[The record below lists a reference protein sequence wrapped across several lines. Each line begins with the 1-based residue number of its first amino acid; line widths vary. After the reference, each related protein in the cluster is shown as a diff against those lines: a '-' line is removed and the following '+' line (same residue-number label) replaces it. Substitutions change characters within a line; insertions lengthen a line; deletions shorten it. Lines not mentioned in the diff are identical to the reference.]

1 MPKLNIKINPNLKQ
15 IPIDHLVPYAKNP
28 RKITKAIPLVAE
40 SIKSFGFNVPITINN
55 MIDKIIVSGHTRYEA
70 AKKLGMTSVPYIEL
84 NHLSDLDIRKYR
96 LADNRVADE
105 SEWDK
110 NLLRTELAELE
121 LNSKLDAEW
130 FNNIGFSQ
138 EEIAKALAGTMQ
150 DNEQSLTKKMNVLVV
165 DILGNMEFID
175 SIWFMI
181 MMGFLSF
188 IIVWWYT

>member
-28 RKITKAIPLVAE
+28 RKITKAVPLVAE

-110 NLLRTELAELE
+110 NLLRTELSELE

-138 EEIAKALAGTMQ
+138 EEIAQALAGTMQ
-150 DNEQSLTKKMNVLVV
+150 DNEETISKKNECPSC
-165 DILGNMEFID
+165 GHT
-175 SIWFMI
+175 W
-181 MMGFLSF
+181 
-188 IIVWWYT
+188 

>member
-1 MPKLNIKINPNLKQ
+1 MSKKIEIKVNPNLKQ
-15 IPIDHLVPYAKNP
+15 IPINHLVPYAKNP

-55 MIDKIIVSGHTRYEA
+55 MFDKIIVSGHTRYEA
-70 AKKLGMTSVPYIEL
+70 AKKLGMDSVPYIEL

-96 LADNRVADE
+96 LADNRVSDE

-150 DNEQSLTKKMNVLVV
+150 DNEETISKKNECPSC
-165 DILGNMEFID
+165 GHT
-175 SIWFMI
+175 W
-181 MMGFLSF
+181 
-188 IIVWWYT
+188 

>member
-70 AKKLGMTSVPYIEL
+70 AKKLGMESVPYIEL

-150 DNEQSLTKKMNVLVV
+150 DNEETISKKNECPSC
-165 DILGNMEFID
+165 GHT
-175 SIWFMI
+175 W
-181 MMGFLSF
+181 
-188 IIVWWYT
+188 

>member
-1 MPKLNIKINPNLKQ
+1 MSKKIQIKVNPNLKT
-15 IPIDHLVPYAKNP
+15 IPINLLVPYAKNP

-55 MIDKIIVSGHTRYEA
+55 MFDKIIVSGHTRYEA
-70 AKKLGMTSVPYIEL
+70 AKKLGMENVPYIEL

-130 FNNIGFSQ
+130 FKNIGFNQ
-138 EEIAKALAGTMQ
+138 EEIAQALAGTIKE
-150 DNEQSLTKKMNVLVV
+150 NEQSVTKKNECPSC
-165 DILGNMEFID
+165 GHT
-175 SIWFMI
+175 W
-181 MMGFLSF
+181 
-188 IIVWWYT
+188 

>member
-70 AKKLGMTSVPYIEL
+70 AKKLGMQQVPYIEL

-150 DNEQSLTKKMNVLVV
+150 DKEETISKKNECPSCGHT
-165 DILGNMEFID
+165 
-175 SIWFMI
+175 W
-181 MMGFLSF
+181 
-188 IIVWWYT
+188 

>member
-1 MPKLNIKINPNLKQ
+1 MSKKIQIKVNPNLKQ

-70 AKKLGMTSVPYIEL
+70 AKKLGMENVPYIEL
-84 NHLSDLDIRKYR
+84 NHLSDMDIRKYR
-96 LADNRVADE
+96 LADNRVSDE

-110 NLLRTELAELE
+110 NLLRNELAELE

-130 FNNIGFSQ
+130 FKNIGFSQ
-138 EEIAKALAGTMQ
+138 EEIAQALAGTMK
-150 DNEQSLTKKMNVLVV
+150 EQEEAKQKTLECPKC
-165 DILGNMEFID
+165 GHA
-175 SIWFMI
+175 W
-181 MMGFLSF
+181 
-188 IIVWWYT
+188 

>member
-70 AKKLGMTSVPYIEL
+70 AKKLGMEQVPYIEL

-150 DNEQSLTKKMNVLVV
+150 DNEQSLTKKNECPSC
-165 DILGNMEFID
+165 GHT
-175 SIWFMI
+175 W
-181 MMGFLSF
+181 
-188 IIVWWYT
+188 

>member
-55 MIDKIIVSGHTRYEA
+55 MMDKIIVSGHTRYEA

-150 DNEQSLTKKMNVLVV
+150 DNEETISKKNECPSC
-165 DILGNMEFID
+165 GHT
-175 SIWFMI
+175 W
-181 MMGFLSF
+181 
-188 IIVWWYT
+188 

>member
-1 MPKLNIKINPNLKQ
+1 MSKKIEIKVNPNLKQ
-15 IPIDHLVPYAKNP
+15 IPINHLVPYAKNP

-70 AKKLGMTSVPYIEL
+70 AKKLGMENVPYIEL
-84 NHLSDLDIRKYR
+84 NHLSDMDIRKYR

-110 NLLRTELAELE
+110 NLLRNELAELE

-130 FNNIGFSQ
+130 FKNIGFSQ
-138 EEIAKALAGTMQ
+138 EEIAQALAGTMK
-150 DNEQSLTKKMNVLVV
+150 EQEEAKQKTLECPKC
-165 DILGNMEFID
+165 GHA
-175 SIWFMI
+175 W
-181 MMGFLSF
+181 
-188 IIVWWYT
+188 

>member
-1 MPKLNIKINPNLKQ
+1 MSKKIQIKVNPNLKQ

-70 AKKLGMTSVPYIEL
+70 ARKLGMENVPYIEL
-84 NHLSDLDIRKYR
+84 NHLSDMDIRKYR

-110 NLLRTELAELE
+110 NLLRNELAELE

-130 FNNIGFSQ
+130 FKNIGFSQ
-138 EEIAKALAGTMQ
+138 EEIAQALAGTMK
-150 DNEQSLTKKMNVLVV
+150 EQEEAKQKTLECPKC
-165 DILGNMEFID
+165 GHA
-175 SIWFMI
+175 W
-181 MMGFLSF
+181 
-188 IIVWWYT
+188 

>member
-1 MPKLNIKINPNLKQ
+1 MSKKIQIKVNPNLKR
-15 IPIDHLVPYAKNP
+15 IPINLLVPYVKNP

-55 MIDKIIVSGHTRYEA
+55 MFDKIIVSGHTRYEA
-70 AKKLGMTSVPYIEL
+70 AKKLGMENVPYIEL

-130 FNNIGFSQ
+130 FNNIGFNQ

-150 DNEQSLTKKMNVLVV
+150 DKEETITKKNECPSC
-165 DILGNMEFID
+165 GHT
-175 SIWFMI
+175 W
-181 MMGFLSF
+181 
-188 IIVWWYT
+188 

>member
-1 MPKLNIKINPNLKQ
+1 MSKKIQIKVNPNLKQ
-15 IPIDHLVPYAKNP
+15 IPIDHLVPYARNP
-28 RKITKAIPLVAE
+28 RKIIKAIPLVAE

-70 AKKLGMTSVPYIEL
+70 AKKLGMEQVPYIEL

-138 EEIAKALAGTMQ
+138 EEIATALAGTIQ
-150 DNEQSLTKKMNVLVV
+150 DNEETISKKNECPSC
-165 DILGNMEFID
+165 GHT
-175 SIWFMI
+175 W
-181 MMGFLSF
+181 
-188 IIVWWYT
+188 

>member
-1 MPKLNIKINPNLKQ
+1 MSKKIEIKINPNLKQ

-28 RKITKAIPLVAE
+28 RKIIKAIPLVAE

-70 AKKLGMTSVPYIEL
+70 AKKLGMENVPYIEL
-84 NHLSDLDIRKYR
+84 NHLSDMDIRKYR
-96 LADNRVADE
+96 LADNRVSDE

-130 FNNIGFSQ
+130 FKNIGFSQ
-138 EEIAKALAGTMQ
+138 EEIAQALAGTMK
-150 DNEQSLTKKMNVLVV
+150 EQEEAKQKTLECPKC
-165 DILGNMEFID
+165 GHA
-175 SIWFMI
+175 W
-181 MMGFLSF
+181 
-188 IIVWWYT
+188 

>member
-70 AKKLGMTSVPYIEL
+70 AKKLGMEQVPYIEL

-150 DNEQSLTKKMNVLVV
+150 DNEETISKKNECPSC
-165 DILGNMEFID
+165 GHT
-175 SIWFMI
+175 W
-181 MMGFLSF
+181 
-188 IIVWWYT
+188 

>member
-1 MPKLNIKINPNLKQ
+1 MSKKIEIKINPNLKQ

-28 RKITKAIPLVAE
+28 RKITKAVPLVAE

-150 DNEQSLTKKMNVLVV
+150 DNEQSLTKKNECPSC
-165 DILGNMEFID
+165 GHT
-175 SIWFMI
+175 W
-181 MMGFLSF
+181 
-188 IIVWWYT
+188 

>member
-55 MIDKIIVSGHTRYEA
+55 MMDKIIVSGHTRYEA

-84 NHLSDLDIRKYR
+84 NHLSDMDIRKYR

-110 NLLRTELAELE
+110 NLLRNELAELE

-150 DNEQSLTKKMNVLVV
+150 DNEETISKKNECPSC
-165 DILGNMEFID
+165 GHT
-175 SIWFMI
+175 W
-181 MMGFLSF
+181 
-188 IIVWWYT
+188 

>member
-1 MPKLNIKINPNLKQ
+1 MSKKIQIKVNPNLKQ

-70 AKKLGMTSVPYIEL
+70 ARKLGMENVPYIEL
-84 NHLSDLDIRKYR
+84 NHLSDMDIRKYR

-110 NLLRTELAELE
+110 NLLRNELAELE

-130 FNNIGFSQ
+130 FKNIGFTQ
-138 EEIAKALAGTMQ
+138 EEIAQALAGTMK
-150 DNEQSLTKKMNVLVV
+150 EQEEAKQKTLECPKC
-165 DILGNMEFID
+165 GHA
-175 SIWFMI
+175 W
-181 MMGFLSF
+181 
-188 IIVWWYT
+188 

>member
-55 MIDKIIVSGHTRYEA
+55 KMDIIIVSGHTRYEA

-150 DNEQSLTKKMNVLVV
+150 DNEETISKKNECPSC
-165 DILGNMEFID
+165 GHT
-175 SIWFMI
+175 W
-181 MMGFLSF
+181 
-188 IIVWWYT
+188 

>member
-1 MPKLNIKINPNLKQ
+1 MSKKIEIRINPNLKR
-15 IPIDHLVPYAKNP
+15 IPIEHLVPYAKNP
-28 RKITKAIPLVAE
+28 RKIQKGIPLVVE

-55 MIDKIIVSGHTRYEA
+55 MMDKIIVSGHTRYEA

-150 DNEQSLTKKMNVLVV
+150 DNEETISKKNECPSC
-165 DILGNMEFID
+165 GHT
-175 SIWFMI
+175 W
-181 MMGFLSF
+181 
-188 IIVWWYT
+188 

>member
-1 MPKLNIKINPNLKQ
+1 MSKKIQIKVNPNLKQ

-28 RKITKAIPLVAE
+28 RKITKAVPLVAE

-70 AKKLGMTSVPYIEL
+70 AKKLGMENVPYIEL
-84 NHLSDLDIRKYR
+84 NHLSDMDIRKYR
-96 LADNRVADE
+96 LADNRVSDE

-130 FNNIGFSQ
+130 FKNIGFSQ
-138 EEIAKALAGTMQ
+138 EEIAQALAGTMK
-150 DNEQSLTKKMNVLVV
+150 EQEEAKQKTLECPKC
-165 DILGNMEFID
+165 GHA
-175 SIWFMI
+175 W
-181 MMGFLSF
+181 
-188 IIVWWYT
+188 

>member
-1 MPKLNIKINPNLKQ
+1 MR
-15 IPIDHLVPYAKNP
+15 D
-28 RKITKAIPLVAE
+28 
-40 SIKSFGFNVPITINN
+40 N

-150 DNEQSLTKKMNVLVV
+150 DNEETISKKNECPSC
-165 DILGNMEFID
+165 GHT
-175 SIWFMI
+175 W
-181 MMGFLSF
+181 
-188 IIVWWYT
+188 

>member
-55 MIDKIIVSGHTRYEA
+55 MFDKIIVSGHTRYEA
-70 AKKLGMTSVPYIEL
+70 AKKLGMENVPVIEL

-150 DNEQSLTKKMNVLVV
+150 DNEETISKKNECPSC
-165 DILGNMEFID
+165 GHT
-175 SIWFMI
+175 W
-181 MMGFLSF
+181 
-188 IIVWWYT
+188 

>member
-1 MPKLNIKINPNLKQ
+1 MSKKIEIKVNPNLKQ
-15 IPIDHLVPYAKNP
+15 IPINHLVPYAKNP

-55 MIDKIIVSGHTRYEA
+55 MMDKIIVSGHTRYEA

-150 DNEQSLTKKMNVLVV
+150 DNEETISKKNECPSC
-165 DILGNMEFID
+165 GHT
-175 SIWFMI
+175 W
-181 MMGFLSF
+181 
-188 IIVWWYT
+188 

>member
-40 SIKSFGFNVPITINN
+40 SIKSFGFNVPNTINN
-55 MIDKIIVSGHTRYEA
+55 MIDKIIVSGHKIYEA

-96 LADNRVADE
+96 LADNRVSDE

-150 DNEQSLTKKMNVLVV
+150 DNEETISKKNECPSC
-165 DILGNMEFID
+165 GHT
-175 SIWFMI
+175 W
-181 MMGFLSF
+181 
-188 IIVWWYT
+188 

>member
-55 MIDKIIVSGHTRYEA
+55 MMDKIIVSGHTRYEA
-70 AKKLGMTSVPYIEL
+70 AKKLGMENVPYIEL
-84 NHLSDLDIRKYR
+84 NHLSDMDIRKYR
-96 LADNRVADE
+96 LADNRVSDE

-110 NLLRTELAELE
+110 NLLRNELAELE

-130 FNNIGFSQ
+130 FKNIGFSQ
-138 EEIAKALAGTMQ
+138 EEIAQALAGTMK
-150 DNEQSLTKKMNVLVV
+150 EQEEAKQKTLECPKC
-165 DILGNMEFID
+165 GHA
-175 SIWFMI
+175 W
-181 MMGFLSF
+181 
-188 IIVWWYT
+188 

>member
-1 MPKLNIKINPNLKQ
+1 MSKKIEIKINPNLKQ

-130 FNNIGFSQ
+130 FNNIGFNQ

-150 DNEQSLTKKMNVLVV
+150 DNEQSLTKKNECPSC
-165 DILGNMEFID
+165 GHT
-175 SIWFMI
+175 W
-181 MMGFLSF
+181 
-188 IIVWWYT
+188 